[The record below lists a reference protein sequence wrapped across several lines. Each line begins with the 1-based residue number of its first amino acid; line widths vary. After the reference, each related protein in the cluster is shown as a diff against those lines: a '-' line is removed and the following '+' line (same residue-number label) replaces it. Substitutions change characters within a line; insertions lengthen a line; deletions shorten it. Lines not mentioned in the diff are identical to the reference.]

1 MIKALASLAKGHIF
15 KFQLRLFFF
24 YFDVS
29 KGTLS
34 QYKTIQYFLLL
45 ITNNEK
51 QNFFTAQTVD
61 NPVTMLIV
69 VVSIKTLSSRAS

>member
-15 KFQLRLFFF
+15 KFQLRLIFF